1 MKARVLEKFSELFDR
16 WQGWIYLTLL
26 LCLAGVAALNLLGAV
41 TNFEK
46 AFFSDPS
53 WLHLGMF
60 LFNLLAGVWMVRWT
74 VNWWVE
80 MPQLA
85 GALTKRRRA
94 LMALMP
100 LPVLIEQAGYELS
113 ETGTDISARDMWLF
127 HHHFNPP
134 KKFKWWQF
142 RKRSLQHACNAEISR
157 RGKKESDEYLRSATA
172 QLQQLQNAHIQVS
185 GGVVYAVPPSGSSG
199 SSP

>member
-1 MKARVLEKFSELFDR
+1 MKAKILEKFSEFYNKAE
-16 WQGWIYLTLL
+16 GWIFLTLL
-26 LCLAGVAALNLLGAV
+26 VCLAGIAALNLLGAV

-53 WLHLGMF
+53 WGHLGMF
-60 LFNLLAGVWMVRWT
+60 MFNLLAGVWLVCCT
-74 VNWWVE
+74 VNWAVE
-80 MPQLA
+80 MPQLV
-85 GALTKRRRA
+85 GALTRRRRA

-113 ETGTDISARDMWLF
+113 ETGADISARDMWLF
-127 HHHFNPP
+127 YHHFNPP

-157 RGKKESDEYLRSATA
+157 RGKKESDEYLRSATV
-172 QLQQLQNAHIQVS
+172 QLQQLQNAHVQAI
-185 GGVVYAVPPSGSSG
+185 GRLKR
-199 SSP
+199 